1 MSKIDAA
8 RATYTDELYL
18 IPPPT
23 TVVLGVKWSD
33 LKTTETELLS
43 KILNSV
49 KLSLD
54 AVRVVIDPELDLSQ
68 WEEKP
73 AKLIAFGIKISGVT
87 RYEVVNTPET
97 SLILADSLSILSEN
111 DELKKKLWGSLKQLF
126 FT

>member
-1 MSKIDAA
+1 
-8 RATYTDELYL
+8 RATYTDDLYL

-87 RYEVVNTPET
+87 PYEVVNTPET
-97 SLILADSLSILSEN
+97 SLILADSLSILSES